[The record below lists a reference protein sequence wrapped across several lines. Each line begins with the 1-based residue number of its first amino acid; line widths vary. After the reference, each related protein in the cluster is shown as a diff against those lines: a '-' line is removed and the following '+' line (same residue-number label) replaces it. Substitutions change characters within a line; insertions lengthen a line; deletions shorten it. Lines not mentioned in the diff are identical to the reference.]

1 MTRITVIGNWHLAF
15 VTAAGLAE
23 LGHEV
28 TMLNHDEK
36 KPWPVD
42 LVAQLGLD
50 EPDLEDSMLKSYE
63 QGRLKFANM
72 QFGTSGGN
80 TNGQP
85 WNDVYPTKPR
95 LNLAVTLT
103 EINGTEGPRYE
114 GELPI
119 LWLAI
124 DTPLNEDGGPNVEP
138 LLTTVRAATRG
149 PCERCGRITHAR
161 ECHQCAS
168 KAESR
173 TPLIVVSSQVPIGF
187 CNRLQTES
195 SAPIACVPENY
206 RFGKAMGIFRSPDR
220 LVIGA
225 ADEVIRQKVRD
236 LFLPDP
242 SIGGPRYNVIKC
254 DLVTAEMIKHATNAF
269 LGTCISFANEMA
281 KIATAY
287 GVDLSILERGLRADS
302 RVGKGAP
309 LRPGGPFTGGTLRR
323 DLRALQ
329 KAISPGNEQPFSST
343 PLVDAVLQV
352 NDAVLIEEKTKRS
365 S

>member
-1 MTRITVIGNWHLAF
+1 
-15 VTAAGLAE
+15 
-23 LGHEV
+23 
-28 TMLNHDEK
+28 
-36 KPWPVD
+36 
-42 LVAQLGLD
+42 
-50 EPDLEDSMLKSYE
+50 
-63 QGRLKFANM
+63 
-72 QFGTSGGN
+72 
-80 TNGQP
+80 
-85 WNDVYPTKPR
+85 
-95 LNLAVTLT
+95 VTLDKSS
-103 EINGTEGPRYE
+103 EFELPRYT

-124 DTPLNEDGGPNVEP
+124 DTPLNEDGSPNVEP
-138 LLTTVRAATRG
+138 LLTAVRAATRG
-149 PCERCGRITHAR
+149 PCERCGRITPAR
-161 ECHQCAS
+161 ECHQCAP

-225 ADEVIRQKVRD
+225 EKEEVRQAVAA
-236 LFLPDP
+236 LFKDNHPDAP
-242 SIGGPRYNVIKC
+242 WDKFIMC
-254 DLVTAEMIKHATNAF
+254 DLPTAEMIKHATNAF

-287 GVDLSILERGLRADS
+287 GVDLSILEKGLRADS

-329 KAISPGNEQPFSST
+329 KAISPSNEQPFSST